1 MVQVRQIIAGTPP
14 VTGVSQLGN
23 LSDVNSANKQDQR
36 VIAYSDNTGK
46 HEYYSLDGFSVDSA
60 NSKLVFGPDTLSLST
75 LTITDSATI
84 ANQLTVAGLRLP
96 TADGTAGMAIVT
108 DGSGTLTFQ
117 FAGTEAGVVVTQ
129 MQDLTDTISTLNSI
143 RSDGHYLRFD
153 SATGKYTSRD
163 FDSDVTAIAGAGI
176 SVTDTGGL
184 GSLSYADGVITYT
197 GASNADVRT
206 LFSATGDISY
216 DSSTG
221 IFDLNV
227 ETVYTKANFDSDLG
241 LANTAQLTEGTNL
254 YYTTARVDSDFDAR
268 LAIKSTTN
276 LTEGSNLYYTDVRA
290 DGRIAAATSDDITQ
304 GITNLYYTT
313 GLFDTR
319 LATKTTT
326 NLAEGTNLYYTLA
339 RADSAIDD
347 KITQAYIKATGITFD
362 DVTDNNAT
370 TTNTITIGQLNT
382 TGGIVQHTP
391 AVAATISSDSTTL
404 IDATVHN
411 SGFTSIEYIVQINND
426 SASETQISKIT
437 AAFDKTAVSIS
448 EFGIVHT
455 GDSDLGAFT
464 ADVSGGDI
472 RLFFQRRPSNTITL
486 KSTKTIIQ

>member
-23 LSDVNSANKQDQR
+23 LSDVNSANKLDQR

-46 HEYYSLDGFSVDSA
+46 HEYYSLDGFGLDSA
-60 NSKLVFGPDTLSLST
+60 NSKLVFSPTTFSLST
-75 LTITDSATI
+75 LTVTDSATI

-96 TADGTAGMAIVT
+96 VTDGASGMAIVT

-117 FAGTEAGVVVTQ
+117 YAGTETGVVVTR
-129 MQDLTDTISTLNSI
+129 MQDLTDVVSTLNAD
-143 RSDGHYLRFD
+143 RGNGDYLKYD
-153 SATGKYTSRD
+153 SATEKYITGD
-163 FDSDVTAIAGAGI
+163 FNADVTAIAGI
-176 SVTDTGGL
+176 SVTDTGGF

-197 GASNADVRT
+197 GASNADIRT

-221 IFDLNV
+221 IFGLNV

-241 LANTAQLTEGTNL
+241 LANTAQLPEGTNL
-254 YYTTARVDSDFDAR
+254 YYTAARVDSDFDAR

-304 GITNLYYTT
+304 GVTNLYYTT

-370 TTNTITIGQLNT
+370 TTNTVTIGQLNT

-391 AVAATISSDSTTL
+391 AVAATISSDSITL

-455 GDSDLGAFT
+455 GDSDLGTFT

>member
-23 LSDVNSANKQDQR
+23 LSDVSSTNKQDQR
-36 VIAYSDNTGK
+36 VIAYSNNTGK
-46 HEYYSLDGFSVDSA
+46 HEYYSLDGFGVDSA
-60 NSKLVFGPDTLSLST
+60 GSKLVFSPTTLSLNS
-75 LTITDSATI
+75 LTVTDSATVT
-84 ANQLTVAGLRLP
+84 NQLTVAGLRLP

-108 DGSGTLTFQ
+108 DGSGVLTFQ

-176 SVTDTGGL
+176 SVTDAGGL

-197 GASNADVRT
+197 GASNADIRT
-206 LFSATGDISY
+206 LFSTTGDISY

-221 IFDLNV
+221 IFGLNV

-241 LANTAQLTEGTNL
+241 LANTGQLPEGANL
-254 YYTTARVDSDFDAR
+254 YYTTSRFDTA
-268 LAIKSTTN
+268 LATKTTTN
-276 LTEGSNLYYTDVRA
+276 LAEGSNLYYTDVRA
-290 DGRIAAATSDDITQ
+290 DARIAAATSDDITQ

-370 TTNTITIGQLNT
+370 TTNTVTIGQLNT

-391 AVAATISSDSTTL
+391 AVAATISSASTTL
-404 IDATVHN
+404 IDATAHN
-411 SGFTSIEYIVQINND
+411 SGFTSIEYIIQINND

-455 GDSDLGAFT
+455 GDSDLGTFT

>member
-23 LSDVNSANKQDQR
+23 LSDVNSANKLDQR
-36 VIAYSDNTGK
+36 FIAYSDNTGK
-46 HEYYSLDGFSVDSA
+46 HEYYTLDGFGLDSA
-60 NSKLVFGPDTLSLST
+60 NSKLVFSPTTFSLST
-75 LTITDSATI
+75 LTVTDSATI

-96 TADGTAGMAIVT
+96 VTDGASGMAIVT

-117 FAGTEAGVVVTQ
+117 YAGTETGVVVTR
-129 MQDLTDTISTLNSI
+129 MQDLTDVVSTLNAD
-143 RSDGHYLRFD
+143 RGNGDYLKFD
-153 SATGKYTSRD
+153 SDTGKYITGD
-163 FDSDVTAIAGAGI
+163 FNADVTAIAGAGI

-221 IFDLNV
+221 IFGLNV

-241 LANTAQLTEGTNL
+241 LANTAQLPEGTNL
-254 YYTTARVDSDFDAR
+254 YYTTSRFDSA
-268 LAIKSTTN
+268 LATKSTTD
-276 LTEGSNLYYTDVRA
+276 LAEGSNLYYTDVRA
-290 DGRIAAATSDDITQ
+290 DARIAAATSDDITQ
-304 GITNLYYTT
+304 GVTNLYYTT

-339 RADSAIDD
+339 RADSAIDV

-391 AVAATISSDSTTL
+391 AVAATISSASTTL

-411 SGFTSIEYIVQINND
+411 SEFTSIEYIVQINND